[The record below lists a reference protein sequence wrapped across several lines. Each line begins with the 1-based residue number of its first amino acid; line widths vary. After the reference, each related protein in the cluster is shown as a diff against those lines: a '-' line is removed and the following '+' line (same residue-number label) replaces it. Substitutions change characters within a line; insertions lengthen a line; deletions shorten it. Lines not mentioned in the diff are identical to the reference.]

1 MKKVAVNEKKKSKE
15 LGTIVL
21 CAGGS
26 GGHIFPAEA
35 LATKLLEQG
44 LKVVLLTDKRG
55 KAFEANDKIQVVRV
69 NGEAFTGRSI
79 FGKVFALL
87 LLGLGTI
94 QSFFVLRR
102 LKPLAVVGFGGFAS
116 IPGGMG
122 AYLARIPLII
132 HEQNAVLGRAN
143 RLLAKKARLVITSFK
158 KTSKVPR
165 GIKTSYVG
173 MPVRQQ
179 IAKKAGAPYPKLGTK
194 GKINILVIGGSQG
207 ARILSDVVPAAIGL
221 LPKDI
226 QKKLEICQQCRKEDL
241 ERVKKAYK
249 GTEAKVTLANFF
261 DDIPD
266 KMAKAHLIIS
276 RSGASSMAEI
286 FAIGRPAILVPF
298 KYAADDHQSANAL
311 ALKEKGGGWLMNEN
325 GFTPAALAERLESLF
340 ENTDVLK
347 NAASC
352 ALIKDTPKIADSLVK
367 TVLDVARER
376 KEK

>member
-1 MKKVAVNEKKKSKE
+1 MKKVIGKEKEKSKK
-15 LGTIVL
+15 LGTVVL

-55 KAFEANDKIQVVRV
+55 KAFGANDKIQVVRV
-69 NGEAFTGRSI
+69 NGEAFAGRNI
-79 FGKVFALL
+79 FGKAFALFS
-87 LLGLGTI
+87 LGMGAI
-94 QSFFVLRR
+94 QSFFILRN

-116 IPGGMG
+116 IPGGVG
-122 AYLARIPLII
+122 ACFARVPLII

-143 RLLAKKARLVITSFK
+143 RLLAKKAKLVITSFK
-158 KTSKVPR
+158 KTSRVPR

-179 IAKKAGAPYPKLGTK
+179 IAKKAGAPYPKLEPN
-194 GKINILVIGGSQG
+194 GKIDILVIGGSQG
-207 ARILSDVVPAAIGL
+207 ARILSDVVPAAIKL

-226 QKKLEICQQCRKEDL
+226 QKKLVICQQCRKEDL
-241 ERVKKAYK
+241 ERVKEAYK
-249 GTEAKVTLANFF
+249 GTGAKVTLASFF

-298 KYAADDHQSANAL
+298 KYAADNHQSANAL
-311 ALKEKGGGWLMNEN
+311 ALKEKGGGWLMNES

-352 ALIKDTPKIADSLVK
+352 ALIKDTAKIADYLAK
-367 TVLDVARER
+367 TVLDTAREH

>member
-1 MKKVAVNEKKKSKE
+1 MKKVMVQKKGKSKNV
-15 LGTIVL
+15 GTIVL

-35 LATKLLEQG
+35 LATKLLEQRI
-44 LKVVLLTDKRG
+44 KVILLTDKRG
-55 KAFEANDKIQVVRV
+55 KAFEASDKIQVVRV
-69 NGEAFTGRSI
+69 KGEAFTGRSI
-79 FGKVFALL
+79 FGKVFALFA
-87 LLGLGTI
+87 LGLGMI
-94 QSFFVLRR
+94 QSFFILRN

-122 AYLARIPLII
+122 AYLARVPLII

-143 RLLAKKARLVITSFK
+143 RLLAKKAKLVITSFK
-158 KTSKVPR
+158 KTSKLPR
-165 GIKTSYVG
+165 GVKTSYIG

-179 IAKKAGAPYPKLGTK
+179 IAKKAGAPYPKFSAN
-194 GKINILVIGGSQG
+194 GKIDILVIGGSQG
-207 ARILSDVVPAAIGL
+207 ARILSDVVPAAIRL

-226 QKKLEICQQCRKEDL
+226 QKKLVICQQCRKEDL
-241 ERVKKAYK
+241 ERVKSAYK
-249 GTEAKVTLANFF
+249 GTGAKVTLASFF

-352 ALIKDTPKIADSLVK
+352 ALIKDTTKIADSLVNV
-367 TVLDVARER
+367 VLDTAREH
-376 KEK
+376 KKK

>member
-1 MKKVAVNEKKKSKE
+1 MKKVMGQKKKKME
-15 LGTIVL
+15 NIGTIVL

-44 LKVVLLTDKRG
+44 IKVVLLTDKRG
-55 KAFEANDKIQVVRV
+55 KAFEASDKIQVVRV
-69 NGEAFTGRSI
+69 KGEAFTGRSV
-79 FGKVFALL
+79 FGKVFALFS
-87 LLGLGTI
+87 LGLGMI
-94 QSFFVLRR
+94 QSFFILRN

-143 RLLAKKARLVITSFK
+143 RLLAKKAKLVITSFK
-158 KTSKVPR
+158 KTSKVPHGVR
-165 GIKTSYVG
+165 TSYVG

-179 IAKKAGAPYPKLGTK
+179 IAQKAGAPYPRLSAN
-194 GKINILVIGGSQG
+194 GKIDILVIGGSQG
-207 ARILSDVVPAAIGL
+207 ARILSDVVPAAIRL
-221 LPKDI
+221 LSKDI
-226 QKKLEICQQCRKEDL
+226 QKKLVICQQCRKEDL
-241 ERVKKAYK
+241 ERVKNAYK
-249 GTEAKVTLANFF
+249 GTGAKVTLASFF

-352 ALIKDTPKIADSLVK
+352 ALIKDTTKIADSLVK
-367 TVLDVARER
+367 VVLDTAREH
-376 KEK
+376 KKK